1 MILKSGRSRV
11 GMGWDGVGRGGF
23 WWLVRV
29 AMQTI
34 ARNALKQETEDDLY
48 IPDTVDVNDSKAADA
63 KKMGCC

>member
-1 MILKSGRSRV
+1 M
-11 GMGWDGVGRGGF
+11 
-23 WWLVRV
+23 